1 MGTVTVTA
9 KGQVTLR
16 LDSWIIGGFDN
27 ASGEYLWEKNMS
39 SPVQFTFEGG
49 VSRIVM
55 DDGKAN
61 VMSPVLLAALHD
73 AFDQAQDKKGLVL
86 LSSGGKHFSGGFDLN
101 VIREGTR
108 ADKVAMLRAGA
119 ELALR
124 ILSFPRPV
132 ISVCQGNALPMGA
145 FLLLCS
151 DVRFAADGDYKIGM
165 NEVMIGLTVPYF
177 AIEIARQRLT
187 PAYFNRAVMLGE
199 MYAPQEAA
207 KAGFVDTVLPPS
219 VIDNVVAQTLAG
231 LAAIDFAAHAETK
244 IRARKGAIDAIRAAI
259 DSELVT

>member
-1 MGTVTVTA
+1 
-9 KGQVTLR
+9 
-16 LDSWIIGGFDN
+16 
-27 ASGEYLWEKNMS
+27 MS
-39 SPVQFTFEGG
+39 SHVQFSYDGG
-49 VSRIVM
+49 ISRIVM

-61 VMSPVLLAALHD
+61 VMSPALLGSLHE
-73 AFDQAQDKKGLVL
+73 AFDTALEKDGLVV
-86 LSSGGKHFSGGFDLN
+86 LSSGGKHFSGGFDLK

-108 ADKVAMLRAGA
+108 EEKVTMLRAGA

-132 ISVCQGNALPMGA
+132 ISVCTGNALPMGA

-151 DVRFAADGDYKIGM
+151 DVRFASEGDYKISM
-165 NEVMIGLTVPYF
+165 NEVMIGLTVPHF

-187 PAYFNRAVMLGE
+187 PAYFNRAVLLGE

-219 VIDNVVAQTLAG
+219 VLPGVVEQTLKG
-231 LAAIDFAAHAETK
+231 LSAIDFAAHAETK
-244 IRARKGAIDAIRAAI
+244 ARARKGAIDAIRAAI
-259 DSELVT
+259 DSELVA